1 MNRQRWLSAAALLCV
16 LLVSFFVHLQSDA
29 LPSVPESLQD
39 IYRDEDGV
47 PYLSE
52 MDSYYYLRLAREMA
66 ETGSIRLYNHRL
78 TDPLM
83 AQRPVEY
90 NGQGDPIF
98 LSVLAFFIWR
108 FLSLFGE
115 VSIVEVARLMGP
127 VFASLAAVPA
137 FLYAKR
143 RTNLAG
149 AVTAG
154 LLASLGLPFAA
165 HTHAGFFD
173 TDMLLAVVPLG
184 FVLLQLRAMQEK
196 KLWRQAVAGGCAG
209 LLMGLLSLTWYGF
222 HTYFWLLALGGLL
235 GVLPVLLSLWHA
247 PWRRKLQVVRGWLL
261 SVLSAFLFICL
272 IRGEPGLQQLLS
284 VVNTFRNVSGS
295 RNMFP
300 FAHQYTGEMQGI
312 PLLPDSGF
320 LSWFRADLGNGL
332 GCLGGLIP
340 CLPALLAFPLSL
352 ASGLRKEKASGER
365 HDALIAALTEAGI
378 LFLWLGFG
386 VVLTRT
392 GRRFA
397 EIGALPI
404 SVLAGLGV
412 GFLAE
417 RLKKLKVA
425 WRIPARA
432 ALAVGVCVPLLSGSF
447 SLARNARPDVTDS
460 LGGAMAYVRE
470 TQPENAV
477 LTGWWDDGY
486 YMQYASRRRAITDGG
501 TTSGAINYFLARA
514 LLSDRPEQSAGIF
527 RMLENASYSGLNV
540 FLDAGDTQGEGADK
554 LLRLVSLSRAGA
566 AEALSGT
573 LPAGDIET
581 LLDLTHPKEENP
593 ILLVLSTD
601 LLSKLS
607 AISYFGLWDVHT
619 ASPTGSVYW
628 MAGSASRELAPGGE
642 AVFSLTD
649 SSILLTARM
658 DEDGFVRVSQTQ
670 NGEAY
675 HLSRLIVWRDGEKVQ
690 DTPLPGD
697 GPVTILIEE
706 EGRTALFSCSPN
718 LADSLLVRL
727 YVCGDQTLQGARL
740 LGTWQGADAGDPCP
754 AQRRIGSLGLSRRI
768 TQVWDLSG
776 LLK

>member
-1 MNRQRWLSAAALLCV
+1 MNRQRWLSAAALLFV
-16 LLVSFFVHLQSDA
+16 LLVSFFVHLQSNTLSA
-29 LPSVPESLQD
+29 IPESQQD
-39 IYRDEDGV
+39 FYRDEDGV

-66 ETGSIRLYNHRL
+66 ETGSVRLYNHRL

-90 NGQGDPIF
+90 DGQGDPLL
-98 LSVLAFFIWR
+98 LSILAYFIWR

-115 VSIVEVARLMGP
+115 VNIVEVARWMGP
-127 VFASLAAVPA
+127 VLGSLAAVPA
-137 FLYAKR
+137 FLYVKR

-154 LLASLGLPFAA
+154 LLAGLSLPFVA
-165 HTHAGFFD
+165 HTYAGFFD
-173 TDMLLAVVPLG
+173 TDMLLAILPLG

-196 KLWRQAVAGGCAG
+196 KPGRQAAMGGCAG
-209 LLMGLLSLTWYGF
+209 LLLGLVSMTWYGF
-222 HTYFWLLALGGLL
+222 HTYFWLLALGGFL
-235 GVLPVLLSLWHA
+235 GVLLTVLSLWHT
-247 PWRRKLQVVRGWLL
+247 PWRRKLQVVRGWLF
-261 SVLSAFLFICL
+261 SILSALLFVWL
-272 IRGEPGLQQLLS
+272 IRGTPGLQSLMS
-284 VVNTFRNVSGS
+284 VINTFRNVSGS

-312 PLLPDSGF
+312 SLLPNSGF

-332 GCLGGLIP
+332 GCIGGLAP
-340 CLPALLAFPLSL
+340 CLPALLAFPLGL
-352 ASGLRKEKASGER
+352 ASGLRKEKASDGR
-365 HDALIAALTEAGI
+365 HDALIATLTEAGI

-397 EIGALPI
+397 EIAALPI
-404 SVLAGLGV
+404 SVLAGLGI
-412 GFLAE
+412 GFLADM
-417 RLKKLKVA
+417 LKDLKA
-425 WRIPARA
+425 SWRIPARSV
-432 ALAVGVCVPLLSGSF
+432 LAVGVCVPLLFSSW

-460 LGGAMAYVRE
+460 LAGAMAYVRE

-501 TTSGAINYFLARA
+501 TTSGAINYFVARA
-514 LLSDRPEQSAGIF
+514 LLSDNPAQSAGIF
-527 RMLENASYSGLNV
+527 RMLETASYSGLDV
-540 FLDAGDTQGEGADK
+540 FLAAGDSQGEGADK
-554 LLRLVSLSRAGA
+554 LLRLAALSRAEA
-566 AEALSGT
+566 AEMLSGT
-573 LPAGDIET
+573 LPDEDIRT
-581 LLDLTHPKEENP
+581 VLDRTHPEEENP

-601 LLSKLS
+601 LLSKLG
-607 AISYFGLWDVHT
+607 AIAYFGLWDPHT
-619 ASPTGSVYW
+619 TSQTGSVYW
-628 MAGSASRELAPGGE
+628 MTGSASRELAPGGE
-642 AVFSLTD
+642 AVFSFTD

-690 DTPLPGD
+690 DTPLPGN

-727 YVCGDQTLQGARL
+727 YVCGDQTLQGAEL
-740 LGTWQGADAGDPCP
+740 LGTWEGAYTADPCP
-754 AQRRIGSLGLSRRI
+754 AQRRIGNLGLSGRI